1 MIYHFRL
8 SGILMAI
15 VTLCVTGSSENQNNS
30 IKELQRA
37 DSIKIQ
43 GRSNEKHQVL
53 LFEAVA
59 EGDCEKVKK
68 YLDVIKDINIKN
80 EYGYTILHWAVLME
94 QAEIASE
101 LISRGAGVNTTLPNG
116 YTPLH
121 DAAYWGKRNMVQ
133 LLISHGAD
141 LYVID
146 KQGKVPL
153 DLATEQGHREI
164 IPLLK
169 PLHKAVENGDLNQVV
184 DMARKIPKS
193 LHMKDEKGWYPLHL
207 AVQAGHLEIV
217 KFLIARGANI
227 NARGPFGTTPLRWAL
242 KSDQHI
248 IANYLL
254 EKGARDQSDEL
265 LLQKKVNEKEA
276 IIWYLF
282 NTGWVIRTKDHL
294 LIFDYFP
301 LEHFVLPPN
310 IASSLSSGEINTQQI
325 NDQNVVVFV
334 PIVRDQKHIN
344 TLLSWKESIENITYI
359 IGEDKIKDPS
369 AVYIAPHRQEK
380 IENIEITTIRTT
392 AYGEGFVVKVD
403 GLTIFYGGD
412 HESSD
417 QSWDL
422 FTKEIDYLKDQIRG
436 FDLIFLQ
443 MIFEEQYNS
452 SKGVFYVLE
461 KLKPVVMFP
470 TTAVA
475 ATSFYKKF
483 IQEAEAR
490 KIKTKIKCAENRGDI
505 FFYNDN

>member
-1 MIYHFRL
+1 MVIMIL
-8 SGILMAI
+8 LG
-15 VTLCVTGSSENQNNS
+15 TGRSENQNKS
-30 IKELQRA
+30 KSELQRA
-37 DSIKIQ
+37 NPIEI
-43 GRSNEKHQVL
+43 GERSDEKNQVL
-53 LFEAVA
+53 LFEAVTK
-59 EGDCEKVKK
+59 GDYKKVKE

-80 EYGYTILHWAVLME
+80 EYGYTILHWSVLMG
-94 QAEIASE
+94 QTEIATD
-101 LISRGAGVNTTLPNG
+101 LISRGANINTTLPNG

-153 DLATEQGHREI
+153 NLAAEQGHREI

-169 PLHKAVENGDLNQVV
+169 PLHKAVENGDSNQVV
-184 DMARKIPKS
+184 NMVRKIPKS
-193 LHMKDEKGWYPLHL
+193 LHLKDEKGWYPLHL
-207 AVQAGHLEIV
+207 AIQAGYLDIV

-227 NARGPFGTTPLRWAL
+227 NARGAWGITPLRLAL
-242 KSDQHI
+242 ENNQQI
-248 IANYLL
+248 IADYLF
-254 EKGARDQSDEL
+254 EKGACDQSDVL
-265 LLQKKVNEKEA
+265 LLQKKLNEKEA
-276 IIWYLF
+276 VIWHLF
-282 NTGWVIRTKDHL
+282 NTGWVIRTKEHL

-301 LEHFVLPPN
+301 LDHLVLPPN
-310 IASSLSSGEINTQQI
+310 IASSLSSGEINVQQI

-334 PIVRDQKHIN
+334 PIIRDQRHIN
-344 TLLSWKESIENITYI
+344 TLLSWKESIENIIYI
-359 IGEDKIKDPS
+359 VGEDKIEDS
-369 AVYIAPHRQEK
+369 SVVYITPRKQEK
-380 IENIEITTIRTT
+380 IKNMEITTIRTT

-422 FTKEIDYLKDQIRG
+422 FTKEIDYLQGQIRG

-443 MIFEEQYNS
+443 MIFEEQYDS
-452 SKGVFYVLE
+452 SKGVFYVLDR
-461 KLKPVVMFP
+461 LKPAVMFP

-483 IQEAEAR
+483 VKEAEAR
-490 KIKTKIKCAENRGDI
+490 KIPTKIKCAENRGDI
-505 FFYNDN
+505 FFYNEN

>member
-1 MIYHFRL
+1 MVIMIL
-8 SGILMAI
+8 
-15 VTLCVTGSSENQNNS
+15 VVTGCSENQNNS
-30 IKELQRA
+30 KKELQR
-37 DSIKIQ
+37 DDPI
-43 GRSNEKHQVL
+43 L

-59 EGDCEKVKK
+59 KGEYEKVKK
-68 YLDVIKDINIKN
+68 YLDVIKDINIQN
-80 EYGYTILHWAVLME
+80 EYGYTILHWAVLMG
-94 QAEIASE
+94 QAEIASD
-101 LISRGAGVNTTLPNG
+101 LISRGASVNAVLPNG

-153 DLATEQGHREI
+153 DLAVEQGHREI

-169 PLHKAVENGDLNQVV
+169 PLHRAVENGDLNQVDDIV
-184 DMARKIPKS
+184 RKIPKS
-193 LHMKDEKGWYPLHL
+193 LNTKDEKGWYPLHL
-207 AVQAGHLEIV
+207 AVQAGHLEVV
-217 KFLIARGANI
+217 KFLTAQGANI
-227 NARGPFGTTPLRWAL
+227 NARGPFGITPLRWAL
-242 KSDQHI
+242 ENDQQI

-254 EKGARDQSDEL
+254 EKGAWDQSDEL
-265 LLQKKVNEKEA
+265 LLKKKLKEKEA
-276 IIWYLF
+276 VIWHLF
-282 NTGWVIRTKDHL
+282 NTGWVIKTKNHL

-301 LEHFVLPPN
+301 LDHLVLPPN
-310 IASSLSSGEINTQQI
+310 VASSLSSGEINTQQI

-334 PIVRDQKHIN
+334 PIIRDQNHIN
-344 TLLSWKESIENITYI
+344 TLLSWKESIKDITYI
-359 IGEDKIKDPS
+359 MGEDKVKDPS
-369 AVYIAPHRQEK
+369 AVYIAPRRQEK
-380 IENIEITTIRTT
+380 IKNLEITTIRTT
-392 AYGEGFVVKVD
+392 AFGEGFVVKVD

-422 FTKEIDYLKDQIRG
+422 FTDEIDYLQDQIRG

-461 KLKPVVMFP
+461 KLKPIVMFP

-483 IQEAEAR
+483 IQEAEAK
-490 KIKTKIKCAENRGDI
+490 KIQTNIRCAENRGDI